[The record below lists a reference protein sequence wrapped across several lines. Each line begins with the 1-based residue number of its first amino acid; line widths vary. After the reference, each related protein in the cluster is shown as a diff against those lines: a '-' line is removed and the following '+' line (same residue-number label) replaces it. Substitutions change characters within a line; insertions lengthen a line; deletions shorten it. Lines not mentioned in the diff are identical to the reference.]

1 MTHYLIQSILL
12 HVVFIFLLVTNIF
25 FLGHHSVDYIPA
37 IKVDIVALPDKQIPK
52 KITPLPPAKTTVQ
65 KASEVKKSTPP
76 LKPPNIQALKKKQQ
90 PKANK
95 VQAKKPPKPQENYE
109 QLYQVGQNA
118 IERLKHLKKIEAKQN
133 IIKGNRLAPGTAL
146 QGIDQLDYNNYI
158 GRLHLHIQSHWKLP
172 QWLAISEQLATVVK
186 VYLDADGYVIERQLI
201 ESSGDPRFDQIV
213 LSAIDTASPFPPPE
227 DKFINIVRFGITLT
241 AKP

>member
-1 MTHYLIQSILL
+1 M
-12 HVVFIFLLVTNIF
+12 
-25 FLGHHSVDYIPA
+25 
-37 IKVDIVALPDKQIPK
+37 
-52 KITPLPPAKTTVQ
+52 
-65 KASEVKKSTPP
+65 
-76 LKPPNIQALKKKQQ
+76 
-90 PKANK
+90 
-95 VQAKKPPKPQENYE
+95 
-109 QLYQVGQNA
+109 
-118 IERLKHLKKIEAKQN
+118 
-133 IIKGNRLAPGTAL
+133 
-146 QGIDQLDYNNYI
+146 
-158 GRLHLHIQSHWKLP
+158 HLHIQSHWKLP